1 MKFEQN
7 NYIRFNMSTKSMFL
21 CEKSSLMVTFLNNP
35 SQMQE
40 NETIDWENVII
51 PWPTFFVGGSI

>member
-7 NYIRFNMSTKSMFL
+7 NYIGFNMSTESMVL

-40 NETIDWENVII
+40 NET
-51 PWPTFFVGGSI
+51 GKM